1 MPCPTGSF
9 KIISR
14 GKGQSCMASCAYYAG
29 EKKYSEYECC
39 WKYPHSSPARVKWVE
54 VMLPPNAPRA
64 YADPQTLWNAVDA
77 AETSVNAQTARSTLF
92 ALPRELT
99 DEQKL
104 ALVRDFCQREF
115 VDKGMVCNFFYHD
128 KGDGNS
134 HVHIML
140 ALRAMDENGK
150 WLPKSKNVYALGE
163 NGNRIRAPNGR
174 WKRVKVDTVDWNER
188 KYGEIWRQDWV
199 AAQNA
204 ALKAAGR
211 MERVDMRSLER
222 QGVED
227 RLPQKHLGPTASAL
241 ERKGVSSERGD
252 ENRKIISVNKMLAFL
267 QKTVRGIGAWL
278 DKLRKAVSRQQII
291 ESPDDYP
298 LSEVISAYLDMR
310 KDGRE
315 TWNRY
320 AQEKGAVHD
329 LKDGFKVVSFLS
341 NHELYTVGQLG
352 RYIAET
358 QRTFFKIKAEST
370 AKERR
375 IRDIDALFGAIQT
388 IRELKPVQREYDGI
402 HWNSKREKYKAE
414 HGNELSRLQ
423 KAIWLREKLV
433 KSLGLAS
440 PPDKEQRAALKT
452 ECMQLEAER
461 EALLPKLE
469 EVKTE
474 MAELNRIRYW
484 TRKVIPDALPRMS
497 DGRVSVEDAVETA
510 VNRKELE
517 QVINDAEK
525 NALRQSDDPLQTNK
539 SAPIHFLAILEK
551 SIPLSS

>member
-14 GKGQSCMASCAYYAG
+14 GKGQSCMASCAYYSG

-39 WKYPHSSPARVKWVE
+39 WKYPHSSSSRVKWVE
-54 VMLPPNAPRA
+54 VMLPSNAPRA

-77 AETSVNAQTARSTLF
+77 AETSVNAQTARSMLF

-99 DEQKL
+99 DEQNL
-104 ALVRDFCQREF
+104 ALVRDFCQKEF

-128 KGDGNS
+128 KGDGNP

-140 ALRAMDENGK
+140 TLRAMDENGK
-150 WLPKSKNVYALGE
+150 WLPKSKNVYALDE
-163 NGNRIRAPNGR
+163 NGNRIRAPNGS

-188 KYGEIWRQDWV
+188 RYGEIWRQDWA

-204 ALKAAGR
+204 ALEAAGR

-267 QKTVRGIGAWL
+267 QKTVREIGAWL
-278 DKLRKAVSRQQII
+278 DELRKAVSRQQII

-298 LSEVISAYLDMR
+298 LSDVITAYLDMR

-329 LKDGFKVVSFLS
+329 LK
-341 NHELYTVGQLG
+341 
-352 RYIAET
+352 
-358 QRTFFKIKAEST
+358 
-370 AKERR
+370 
-375 IRDIDALFGAIQT
+375 
-388 IRELKPVQREYDGI
+388 
-402 HWNSKREKYKAE
+402 
-414 HGNELSRLQ
+414 
-423 KAIWLREKLV
+423 
-433 KSLGLAS
+433 
-440 PPDKEQRAALKT
+440 
-452 ECMQLEAER
+452 AER

-469 EVKTE
+469 EVK
-474 MAELNRIRYW
+474 AELAKLNRIRCW
-484 TRKVIPDALPRMS
+484 TRKVIPDALPRVS
-497 DGRVSVEDAVETA
+497 DGRVSIEDAMETA

-539 SAPIHFLAILEK
+539 SAPIHFLAI
-551 SIPLSS
+551 

>member
-77 AETSVNAQTARSTLF
+77 AETSVNAQTARSMLF

-99 DEQKL
+99 DEQNL
-104 ALVRDFCQREF
+104 ALVRDFCQKEF

-128 KGDGNS
+128 KGDGNP

-140 ALRAMDENGK
+140 TLRAMDENGK
-150 WLPKSKNVYALGE
+150 WLPKSKNVYALDE
-163 NGNRIRAPNGR
+163 NGNRSRAPNGS

-188 KYGEIWRQDWV
+188 KYGEIWRQDWA

-204 ALKAAGR
+204 ALEAAGR

-241 ERKGVSSERGD
+241 EHKGISSERGD
-252 ENRKIISVNKMLAFL
+252 ENRKIISVNKMLASL
-267 QKTVRGIGAWL
+267 QKIVRGIGAWL
-278 DKLRKAVSRQQII
+278 DELRKAVSRQQII

-298 LSEVISAYLDMR
+298 LSDVITAYLDMR

-329 LKDGFKVVSFLS
+329 LK
-341 NHELYTVGQLG
+341 
-352 RYIAET
+352 
-358 QRTFFKIKAEST
+358 
-370 AKERR
+370 
-375 IRDIDALFGAIQT
+375 
-388 IRELKPVQREYDGI
+388 
-402 HWNSKREKYKAE
+402 
-414 HGNELSRLQ
+414 
-423 KAIWLREKLV
+423 
-433 KSLGLAS
+433 
-440 PPDKEQRAALKT
+440 
-452 ECMQLEAER
+452 AER

-469 EVKTE
+469 EVKDE
-474 MAELNRIRYW
+474 MAELNRIRCW
-484 TRKVIPDALPRMS
+484 TRKVIPDALPRIS
-497 DGRVSVEDAVETA
+497 DGRVSVEDAMETA

-525 NALRQSDDPLQTNK
+525 NALRQSDDPLQTNQ
-539 SAPIHFLAILEK
+539 SAPIHFLAI
-551 SIPLSS
+551 

>member
-14 GKGQSCMASCAYYAG
+14 GKGQSCMASCAYYSG

-54 VMLPPNAPRA
+54 VMLPSNAPRA
-64 YADPQTLWNAVDA
+64 YADPQMLWNAVDA
-77 AETSVNAQTARSTLF
+77 AETSVNAQTARSMLF

-99 DEQKL
+99 DEQNL

-128 KGDGNS
+128 KGDGNP

-140 ALRAMDENGK
+140 TLRAMDENGK
-150 WLPKSKNVYALGE
+150 WLPKSKNVYALDE
-163 NGNRIRAPNGR
+163 NGNRICTPNGS

-188 KYGEIWRQDWV
+188 RYGEIWRQDWA

-204 ALKAAGR
+204 ALEAAGR

-252 ENRKIISVNKMLAFL
+252 ENRKIISVNKMLASL

-278 DKLRKAVSRQQII
+278 DDLQKAVSRQQII

-298 LSEVISAYLDMR
+298 LSDVITAYLDMR
-310 KDGRE
+310 KEGRE

-329 LKDGFKVVSFLS
+329 LKDGFKAVSFLS
-341 NHELYTVGQLG
+341 NHELYTVGQLR

-358 QRTFFKIKAEST
+358 KQVFSKIKAEST

-388 IRELKPVQREYDGI
+388 IRELKPIQQEYESI
-402 HWNSKREKYKAE
+402 HWNGRREKFKAE
-414 HGNELSRLQ
+414 HGDELSRLQ
-423 KAIWLREKLV
+423 KAIWLREKLI

-440 PPDKEQRAALKT
+440 PLDKEQRIALKT
-452 ECMQLEAER
+452 ERAQLEAER
-461 EALLPKLE
+461 KALLPKIE
-469 EVKTE
+469 EVKAE
-474 MAELNRIRYW
+474 LAELNRIRYW
-484 TRKVIPDALPRMS
+484 TRKVIPDALPRVS
-497 DGRVSVEDAVETA
+497 DGRVSVEDAMETA

-517 QVINDAEK
+517 EIMEKTEQRVTRQQIEHEK
-525 NALRQSDDPLQTNK
+525 NQRNQSPKDKL
-539 SAPIHFLAILEK
+539 I
-551 SIPLSS
+551 

>member
-14 GKGQSCMASCAYYAG
+14 GKGQSCMASCAYYSG

-39 WKYPHSSPARVKWVE
+39 WKYPHSSPARVKWAE
-54 VMLPPNAPRA
+54 VMLPSNAPRA
-64 YADPQTLWNAVDA
+64 YADSQTLWNAVNA
-77 AETSVNAQTARSTLF
+77 AETSVNAQTARSMLF

-99 DEQKL
+99 DEQNL
-104 ALVRDFCQREF
+104 ALVRDFCQKEF
-115 VDKGMVCNFFYHD
+115 VDKGMICNFFYHD
-128 KGDGNS
+128 KGDGNP

-140 ALRAMDENGK
+140 TLRAMDENGK
-150 WLPKSKNVYALGE
+150 WLPKSKNVYALDE
-163 NGNRIRAPNGR
+163 NGNRIRTPNGR
-174 WKRVKVDTVDWNER
+174 WKRIKVDTVDWNER
-188 KYGEIWRQDWV
+188 KYGEIWRQDWA

-252 ENRKIISVNKMLAFL
+252 ENRKIISVNKMLASL
-267 QKTVRGIGAWL
+267 QKIVRGIGAWL
-278 DKLRKAVSRQQII
+278 DELRKAVSRQQII

-298 LSEVISAYLDMR
+298 LSDVIAAYLDMR
-310 KDGRE
+310 RDGRE

-329 LKDGFKVVSFLS
+329 LKDGFKAVSFLY

-358 QRTFFKIKAEST
+358 KQTFSKIKAKST

-375 IRDIDALFGAIQT
+375 IRDIDALFGASQT
-388 IRELKPVQREYDGI
+388 IRELKPVQQEYESI
-402 HWNSKREKYKAE
+402 HWNGRREKFKAE
-414 HGNELSRLQ
+414 HGDELSRLQ
-423 KAIWLREKLV
+423 KAIWLREKLI

-440 PPDKEQRAALKT
+440 PLDKEQRAALKT
-452 ECMQLEAER
+452 ERAQLEAER
-461 EALLPKLE
+461 KALLPKIE
-469 EVKTE
+469 EVKAE

-484 TRKVIPDALPRMS
+484 TRKVVPDALPRVS

-517 QVINDAEK
+517 QVEDEATQT
-525 NALRQSDDPLQTNK
+525 AARQPQEQGK
-539 SAPIHFLAILEK
+539 QKVKQQEEIVPM
-551 SIPLSS
+551 

>member
-54 VMLPPNAPRA
+54 VMLPSNAPRA
-64 YADPQTLWNAVDA
+64 YADSQTLWNEVDA
-77 AETSVNAQTARSTLF
+77 AETSVNAQTARSMLF

-99 DEQKL
+99 DEQNL
-104 ALVRDFCQREF
+104 ALVRDFCQKEF
-115 VDKGMVCNFFYHD
+115 VDKGMICNFFYHD
-128 KGDGNS
+128 KGDGNP

-140 ALRAMDENGK
+140 TLRAMDENSK
-150 WLPKSKNVYALGE
+150 WLPKSKNVYALDE
-163 NGNRIRAPNGR
+163 NGNRIRTPNGS

-188 KYGEIWRQDWV
+188 KYGEIWRQDWA

-204 ALKAAGR
+204 ALEAAGR
-211 MERVDMRSLER
+211 AERVDMRSLER

-241 ERKGVSSERGD
+241 EREGVSSERGD
-252 ENRKIISVNKMLAFL
+252 ENRKIISVNEMLASF

-278 DKLRKAVSRQQII
+278 DELRKAVSRQQII

-298 LSEVISAYLDMR
+298 LSDVITVYLDMR

-315 TWNRY
+315 TWSRY

-329 LKDGFKVVSFLS
+329 LKDGFKAVSFLS

-352 RYIAET
+352 QYIDET
-358 QRTFFKIKAEST
+358 KQVFSKIKAEST

-388 IRELKPVQREYDGI
+388 IRELKPVQQEYESI
-402 HWNSKREKYKAE
+402 HWNGKREKFKAE
-414 HGNELSRLQ
+414 HGDELSRLQ
-423 KAIWLREKLV
+423 KAIWLREKLI

-440 PPDKEQRAALKT
+440 PLDKEQRMALKAKRT
-452 ECMQLEAER
+452 QLEAER
-461 EALLPKLE
+461 KALLPKIE
-469 EVKTE
+469 EVKAE
-474 MAELNRIRYW
+474 LAELNRIRYW

-497 DGRVSVEDAVETA
+497 DGRVSIKDAMETA
-510 VNRKELE
+510 GNRKELE
-517 QVINDAEK
+517 QIEDKATQTV
-525 NALRQSDDPLQTNK
+525 LRELKESKPLQSERKQTDK
-539 SAPIHFLAILEK
+539 LI
-551 SIPLSS
+551 

>member
-14 GKGQSCMASCAYYAG
+14 GKGQSCMASCAYYSG

-39 WKYPHSSPARVKWVE
+39 WKYPHSSSSRVKWVE
-54 VMLPPNAPRA
+54 VMLPPNAPKA

-77 AETSVNAQTARSTLF
+77 TETSVNAQTARSMLF

-99 DEQKL
+99 DEQNL
-104 ALVRDFCQREF
+104 ALVRDFCQKEF
-115 VDKGMVCNFFYHD
+115 VDEGMVCNFFYHD
-128 KGDGNS
+128 KGDGNP

-140 ALRAMDENGK
+140 TLRAMDENGK
-150 WLPKSKNVYALGE
+150 WLPKSKNVYALDE
-163 NGNRIRAPNGR
+163 NGNRIRAPNGS

-188 KYGEIWRQDWV
+188 KYGEIWRQDWA

-204 ALKAAGR
+204 ALEAAGR

-227 RLPQKHLGPTASAL
+227 RLPQKHLGSTASAL

-252 ENRKIISVNKMLAFL
+252 ENRKIISVNKMLASL

-278 DKLRKAVSRQQII
+278 DELRKAVSRQQII
-291 ESPDDYP
+291 ESPNDYP
-298 LSEVISAYLDMR
+298 LSNVITAYLDMR

-329 LKDGFKVVSFLS
+329 LKDGFKAVSFLS

-358 QRTFFKIKAEST
+358 QRTFSKIKAEST

-388 IRELKPVQREYDGI
+388 IRELKPVQQEYESI
-402 HWNSKREKYKAE
+402 HWNGKREKFKAE
-414 HGNELSRLQ
+414 HGDELNRLQ

-433 KSLGLAS
+433 KSLGLVS
-440 PPDKEQRAALKT
+440 PLDKEQRAALKT
-452 ECMQLEAER
+452 ERAQLEAER

-484 TRKVIPDALPRMS
+484 MRKVIPDALPRVL
-497 DGRVSVEDAVETA
+497 DGRVSIEDAMETA

-517 QVINDAEK
+517 QVEDEAEQM
-525 NALRQSDDPLQTNK
+525 AARQPQKQEKTQEKQKVKQQGEIVPL
-539 SAPIHFLAILEK
+539 
-551 SIPLSS
+551 

>member
-14 GKGQSCMASCAYYAG
+14 GKGQSCMASCAYYSG
-29 EKKYSEYECC
+29 KKKYSEYECC

-54 VMLPPNAPRA
+54 VMLPSNAPRA
-64 YADPQTLWNAVDA
+64 YADSQTLWNAVDA
-77 AETSVNAQTARSTLF
+77 AETSVNAQTARSMLF

-99 DEQKL
+99 DEQNL
-104 ALVRDFCQREF
+104 ALVRDFCQKEF
-115 VDKGMVCNFFYHD
+115 VDKGMICNFFYHD
-128 KGDGNS
+128 KGDGNP

-140 ALRAMDENGK
+140 TLRAMDENGK
-150 WLPKSKNVYALGE
+150 WLPKSKNVYALDE
-163 NGNRIRAPNGR
+163 NGNRIRTPNGR
-174 WKRVKVDTVDWNER
+174 WKRIKVDTVDWNER
-188 KYGEIWRQDWV
+188 KYGEIWRQDWA

-252 ENRKIISVNKMLAFL
+252 ENRKIISVNKMLASL
-267 QKTVRGIGAWL
+267 QKIVRGIGAWL
-278 DKLRKAVSRQQII
+278 DELRKAVSRQQII

-298 LSEVISAYLDMR
+298 LSDVIAAYLDMR
-310 KDGRE
+310 RDGRE

-329 LKDGFKVVSFLS
+329 LKDGFKAVSFLY

-358 QRTFFKIKAEST
+358 KQTFSKIKAKST

-375 IRDIDALFGAIQT
+375 IRDIDALFGASQT
-388 IRELKPVQREYDGI
+388 IRELKPVQQEYESI
-402 HWNSKREKYKAE
+402 HWNGRREKFKAE
-414 HGNELSRLQ
+414 HGDELSRLQ
-423 KAIWLREKLV
+423 KAIWLREKLI

-440 PPDKEQRAALKT
+440 PLDKEQRAALKT
-452 ECMQLEAER
+452 ERAQLEAER
-461 EALLPKLE
+461 KALLPKIE
-469 EVKTE
+469 EVKAE

-484 TRKVIPDALPRMS
+484 TRKVVPDALPRVS

-517 QVINDAEK
+517 QVEDEATQT
-525 NALRQSDDPLQTNK
+525 AARQPQEQGK
-539 SAPIHFLAILEK
+539 QKVKQQEEIVPM
-551 SIPLSS
+551 

>member
-14 GKGQSCMASCAYYAG
+14 GKGQSCMASCAYYSG

-54 VMLPPNAPRA
+54 VMLPSNAPRA

-77 AETSVNAQTARSTLF
+77 AETSVNAQTARSMLF

-99 DEQKL
+99 DEQNL
-104 ALVRDFCQREF
+104 ALVRDFCQKEF

-128 KGDGNS
+128 KGDGNP

-140 ALRAMDENGK
+140 TLRAMDENGK
-150 WLPKSKNVYALGE
+150 WLPKSKNVYALDE
-163 NGNRIRAPNGR
+163 NGNRIRTPNGS
-174 WKRVKVDTVDWNER
+174 WKRIKVDTVDWNER
-188 KYGEIWRQDWV
+188 MYGEIWRQDWA

-204 ALKAAGR
+204 ALEAAGR
-211 MERVDMRSLER
+211 AERVDMRSLER

-252 ENRKIISVNKMLAFL
+252 ENRKIISVNKMLASL

-278 DKLRKAVSRQQII
+278 DDLRKAVSRQQII

-298 LSEVISAYLDMR
+298 LSDVITAYLDMR
-310 KDGRE
+310 KNGRE
-315 TWNRY
+315 AWNRY

-329 LKDGFKVVSFLS
+329 LKDGFKAVSFLS
-341 NHELYTVGQLG
+341 NHELYTVSQLG

-358 QRTFFKIKAEST
+358 QRTFSKIKAEST

-388 IRELKPVQREYDGI
+388 IRELKPIQQEYESI
-402 HWNSKREKYKAE
+402 HWSGKREKFKVE
-414 HGNELSRLQ
+414 HGDELNRLQ

-440 PPDKEQRAALKT
+440 PLDKEQRAALKAERT
-452 ECMQLEAER
+452 RLEAER

-469 EVKTE
+469 EVKAE
-474 MAELNRIRYW
+474 LAELNRIRYW
-484 TRKVIPDALPRMS
+484 TRKVIPDALPRVS
-497 DGRVSVEDAVETA
+497 DGRVSIEDAMETA

-517 QVINDAEK
+517 QVEDEAVQMAARQPQEQKKTQEK
-525 NALRQSDDPLQTNK
+525 QKVKQQGEIVPL
-539 SAPIHFLAILEK
+539 
-551 SIPLSS
+551 

>member
-14 GKGQSCMASCAYYAG
+14 GKGQSCMASCAYYSG

-39 WKYPHSSPARVKWVE
+39 WKYPHSSSSRVKWVE

-77 AETSVNAQTARSTLF
+77 AETSVNAQTARSMLF

-99 DEQKL
+99 DEQNL
-104 ALVRDFCQREF
+104 ALVRDFCQKEF
-115 VDKGMVCNFFYHD
+115 VDKSMICNFFYHD
-128 KGDGNS
+128 KGDGNP

-140 ALRAMDENGK
+140 TLRAMDENGK
-150 WLPKSKNVYALGE
+150 WLPKSKNVYALDE
-163 NGNRIRAPNGR
+163 NGNRIRAPNGS
-174 WKRVKVDTVDWNER
+174 WKRVKVNTVDWNER
-188 KYGEIWRQDWV
+188 KYGEIWRQDW
-199 AAQNA
+199 ATAQNA
-204 ALKAAGR
+204 ALEAAGR
-211 MERVDMRSLER
+211 AERVDMRSLER

-252 ENRKIISVNKMLAFL
+252 ENRKIISVNKMLASL
-267 QKTVRGIGAWL
+267 QKTVREIGAWL
-278 DKLRKAVSRQQII
+278 DELRKAVSRQQII

-298 LSEVISAYLDMR
+298 LSDVITAYLDMR
-310 KDGRE
+310 RDGRE

-329 LKDGFKVVSFLS
+329 LKDGFKAVSFLS
-341 NHELYTVGQLG
+341 NYELYTVGQLG
-352 RYIAET
+352 RYITET
-358 QRTFFKIKAEST
+358 KQAFSKIKAEST

-388 IRELKPVQREYDGI
+388 MKELKPIQQEYESI
-402 HWNSKREKYKAE
+402 HWNGKREKFKAE
-414 HGNELSRLQ
+414 HGEELNRLQ
-423 KAIWLREKLV
+423 KAIWLREKLI

-440 PPDKEQRAALKT
+440 PLDKEQRIALKT
-452 ECMQLEAER
+452 EHAQLEAER
-461 EALLPKLE
+461 KALLPKIE
-469 EVKTE
+469 EFKAE
-474 MAELNRIRYW
+474 MAKLNRIRYW
-484 TRKVIPDALPRMS
+484 TRKVIPDALPRVS
-497 DGRVSVEDAVETA
+497 DGRVSVEDAMETA

-517 QVINDAEK
+517 QVEDEATQTAARQPQEQEK
-525 NALRQSDDPLQTNK
+525 QKVKQQEEIVPM
-539 SAPIHFLAILEK
+539 
-551 SIPLSS
+551 

>member
-14 GKGQSCMASCAYYAG
+14 GKGQSCMASCAYYSG

-54 VMLPPNAPRA
+54 VMLPSNAPRA

-77 AETSVNAQTARSTLF
+77 AETSVNAQTARSMLF

-99 DEQKL
+99 DEQNL
-104 ALVRDFCQREF
+104 ALVRDFCQKEF

-128 KGDGNS
+128 KGDGNP

-140 ALRAMDENGK
+140 TLRAMDENGK
-150 WLPKSKNVYALGE
+150 WLSKSKNIYVLDE
-163 NGNRIRAPNGR
+163 NGNRIRASNGS
-174 WKRVKVDTVDWNER
+174 WKRIKVDTVDWNER
-188 KYGEIWRQDWV
+188 KYGEIWRQDWA

-204 ALKAAGR
+204 VLEAAGR

-252 ENRKIISVNKMLAFL
+252 ENRKIISVNKMLASL

-278 DKLRKAVSRQQII
+278 DELRKAVSRQQII

-298 LSEVISAYLDMR
+298 LSDVITAYLDMR
-310 KDGRE
+310 RDGRE

-329 LKDGFKVVSFLS
+329 LKDGFKAVSFLS
-341 NHELYTVGQLG
+341 NYELYTVGHLG
-352 RYIAET
+352 QYIAET
-358 QRTFFKIKAEST
+358 QRTFSKIKAEST

-388 IRELKPVQREYDGI
+388 IRELKPVQQEYEGI
-402 HWNSKREKYKAE
+402 HWNGKREKFKAE
-414 HGNELSRLQ
+414 HGGELSRLQ
-423 KAIWLREKLV
+423 KALWLREKLV

-440 PPDKEQRAALKT
+440 PLDKEQRAALKT
-452 ECMQLEAER
+452 ERARLEAER

-469 EVKTE
+469 EVKAE

-484 TRKVIPDALPRMS
+484 TRKVIPDALPRMT
-497 DGRVSVEDAVETA
+497 DGRVSIEDAMETA
-510 VNRKELE
+510 GNRKELE
-517 QVINDAEK
+517 QTQENMLDGIMFE
-525 NALRQSDDPLQTNK
+525 TNRSVK
-539 SAPIHFLAILEK
+539 EK
-551 SIPLSS
+551 SVLENKNNPKQK

>member
-14 GKGQSCMASCAYYAG
+14 GKGQSCMASCAYYSG

-54 VMLPPNAPRA
+54 VMLPSNAPRA
-64 YADPQTLWNAVDA
+64 YADPQMLWNAVDA
-77 AETSVNAQTARSTLF
+77 AETSVNAQTARSMLF

-99 DEQKL
+99 DEQNL

-128 KGDGNS
+128 KGDGNP

-140 ALRAMDENGK
+140 TLRAMDENGK
-150 WLPKSKNVYALGE
+150 WLPKSKNVYALDE
-163 NGNRIRAPNGR
+163 NGNRICTPNGS
-174 WKRVKVDTVDWNER
+174 WKRVKVNTVDWNER
-188 KYGEIWRQDWV
+188 RYGEIWRQDWA

-204 ALKAAGR
+204 ALEAAGR

-227 RLPQKHLGPTASAL
+227 RLPQKHLGSTASAL
-241 ERKGVSSERGD
+241 E
-252 ENRKIISVNKMLAFL
+252 
-267 QKTVRGIGAWL
+267 
-278 DKLRKAVSRQQII
+278 
-291 ESPDDYP
+291 
-298 LSEVISAYLDMR
+298 
-310 KDGRE
+310 
-315 TWNRY
+315 
-320 AQEKGAVHD
+320 
-329 LKDGFKVVSFLS
+329 
-341 NHELYTVGQLG
+341 
-352 RYIAET
+352 
-358 QRTFFKIKAEST
+358 
-370 AKERR
+370 
-375 IRDIDALFGAIQT
+375 T
-388 IRELKPVQREYDGI
+388 IRELKPIQQEYESI
-402 HWNSKREKYKAE
+402 HWNGKREKFKAE
-414 HGNELSRLQ
+414 HGDELNRLQ

-440 PPDKEQRAALKT
+440 PLDKEQRIALKAEHT
-452 ECMQLEAER
+452 RLEAER

-469 EVKTE
+469 EIKAE
-474 MAELNRIRYW
+474 LAELNRIRYW

-497 DGRVSVEDAVETA
+497 DGRVSVEDAMETA

-539 SAPIHFLAILEK
+539 SAPIHFLAI
-551 SIPLSS
+551 

>member
-14 GKGQSCMASCAYYAG
+14 GKGQSCMASCAYYSG

-39 WKYPHSSPARVKWVE
+39 WKYPHSSQARVKWVE
-54 VMLPPNAPRA
+54 VMLPPNAPKA

-77 AETSVNAQTARSTLF
+77 AETSVNAQTARSMLF

-99 DEQKL
+99 DEQNL
-104 ALVRDFCQREF
+104 ALVRDFCQKEF

-128 KGDGNS
+128 KGDGNP

-140 ALRAMDENGK
+140 TLRAMDENGK
-150 WLPKSKNVYALGE
+150 WLPKSKNVYALDE
-163 NGNRIRAPNGR
+163 NGNRIRTPNGS
-174 WKRVKVDTVDWNER
+174 WKRVKVNTVDWNER
-188 KYGEIWRQDWV
+188 KYGEIWRQDWA

-252 ENRKIISVNKMLAFL
+252 ENRKIISGNKMLASL
-267 QKTVRGIGAWL
+267 QKTVRGIGVWL
-278 DKLRKAVSRQQII
+278 DELRKAVSRQQII

-298 LSEVISAYLDMR
+298 LSDVITAYLDMR
-310 KDGRE
+310 KEGRE

-329 LKDGFKVVSFLS
+329 LKDGFKAVSFLL
-341 NHELYTVGQLG
+341 NHELYTAGQLG

-358 QRTFFKIKAEST
+358 KQIFSKIKAEST

-388 IRELKPVQREYDGI
+388 IRELKPIQQEYESI
-402 HWNSKREKYKAE
+402 HWNGKREKFKAE
-414 HGNELSRLQ
+414 HGDELNRLQ
-423 KAIWLREKLV
+423 KAIWLREKLM
-433 KSLGLAS
+433 KSLGLVS
-440 PPDKEQRAALKT
+440 PLDKEQRAALKT
-452 ECMQLEAER
+452 ERAQLEAER

-484 TRKVIPDALPRMS
+484 TRKVIPDALPRVL
-497 DGRVSVEDAVETA
+497 DGRVSIEDAMETA
-510 VNRKELE
+510 GNRKELE
-517 QVINDAEK
+517 QVEDEAAQM
-525 NALRQSDDPLQTNK
+525 ALRASEESKPLQSERK
-539 SAPIHFLAILEK
+539 QIDKLI
-551 SIPLSS
+551 